1 MNIELFPLE
10 KVVIEGADM
19 CLGTDRS
26 SVETAIGEGER
37 IRNRYYYYGSEMAID
52 YDKDQRVEFIE
63 FLGGIEGVLQPV
75 IYGVSA
81 FELFADELFELLR
94 QKNGG
99 EIIDNER
106 GYCYCF
112 PNISVGVYRERIPD
126 DVEEMIE
133 GAKADGEPFDENEIA
148 EERRRAEHWATI
160 GIGVKGYYRK

>member
-10 KVVIEGADM
+10 KVVIDGKTVK
-19 CLGTDRS
+19 LGMEQAA
-26 SVETAIGEGER
+26 VEALIGEGKR

-52 YDKDQRVEFIE
+52 YDSDERAEFIE
-63 FLGGIEGVLQPV
+63 FLGGELQPV

-81 FELFADELFELLR
+81 FEVFADELFELLK
-94 QKNGG
+94 QKNCG

-112 PNISVGVYRERIPD
+112 PNISVGVYRECIPD

-133 GAKADGEPFDENEIA
+133 EAKADGEPLDENEIA

-160 GIGVKGYYRK
+160 GIGSAGYYRK